1 MEVVGTAIFVSLIM
15 SIKYYTASNESIL
28 GAFTVGL
35 TLYGV
40 IMMIGSKTGGC
51 LNPAVGIVQSVFQ
64 NILHSQYSNGPQNT
78 ASIPLEDLPQNSAIN
93 VINKGA
99 MLIYIFGPLLGGI
112 IAGLFGA
119 MNDSIHKVVEHG
131 DKNTLVMIE

>member
-1 MEVVGTAIFVSLIM
+1 MEVVGTAIFISLIM

-64 NILHSQYSNGPQNT
+64 NILHSKYSNGP
-78 ASIPLEDLPQNSAIN
+78 
-93 VINKGA
+93 
-99 MLIYIFGPLLGGI
+99 
-112 IAGLFGA
+112 
-119 MNDSIHKVVEHG
+119 
-131 DKNTLVMIE
+131 